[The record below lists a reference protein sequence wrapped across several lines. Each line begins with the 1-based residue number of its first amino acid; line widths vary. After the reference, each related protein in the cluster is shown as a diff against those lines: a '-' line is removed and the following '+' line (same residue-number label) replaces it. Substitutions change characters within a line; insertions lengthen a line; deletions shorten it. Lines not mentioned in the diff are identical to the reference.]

1 MKVSRQTVNQALT
14 TLARRGLLTRRRG
27 VGTFIAEPYIEQ
39 PLDGLYSFIRTL
51 SSQGRLPSTKI
62 LGYRVTI
69 DDQASTLLTGAHA
82 GLVFEI
88 GRLRLVDGE
97 PFVVETI
104 YLPVDCG
111 ETHSGGAPETRSV
124 ARRVDRR
131 VWAGSRVT
139 PRRRYGR
146 SSLNQSTPRYCD
158 CRPAIPRFWS
168 NASATATTNRLSC
181 DVASFAAI
189 VIASA
194 CASPARN
201 SDLHRAPDDHR
212 DLPRAGLKWDRTAS
226 FAACAD
232 RLGATMARTVL
243 ILGAGP
249 GGLHAAETLR
259 SLLDDEDRI
268 VIVDRK
274 DEQYLGVSF
283 LGVMAGWHT
292 PDQITIHPSVLRE
305 RGVYFIQSEI
315 ESIDTDNH
323 RVMVSGTTA
332 PLGYD
337 ALVVALGAQLAPGQV
352 DGLGAALESDR
363 GGEFYTREGAHRLHR
378 LLEEFAGGKVVVLVS
393 RLPYKCPPAPYEGA
407 LLVDD
412 LLRARGLRNSSAID
426 LFTPEPAPIAPGG
439 PPVSDA
445 VRSLMS
451 QRDITLHTSA
461 TVTSIDCEARTIAFD
476 GGEASSYD
484 LLIAIPPHVPP
495 SVVRQSK
502 LGANGLDRDRPVH
515 DADGRRRSLGGGG
528 CEPATS
534 GEWHANAEGRRL
546 RNGRSRGRG
555 AGHRRLIRLQRT
567 HPELRRARPMLVC
580 DLQRR
585 GGLR

>member
-1 MKVSRQTVNQALT
+1 
-14 TLARRGLLTRRRG
+14 
-27 VGTFIAEPYIEQ
+27 
-39 PLDGLYSFIRTL
+39 
-51 SSQGRLPSTKI
+51 
-62 LGYRVTI
+62 
-69 DDQASTLLTGAHA
+69 
-82 GLVFEI
+82 
-88 GRLRLVDGE
+88 
-97 PFVVETI
+97 
-104 YLPVDCG
+104 
-111 ETHSGGAPETRSV
+111 
-124 ARRVDRR
+124 
-131 VWAGSRVT
+131 
-139 PRRRYGR
+139 
-146 SSLNQSTPRYCD
+146 
-158 CRPAIPRFWS
+158 
-168 NASATATTNRLSC
+168 
-181 DVASFAAI
+181 
-189 VIASA
+189 
-194 CASPARN
+194 
-201 SDLHRAPDDHR
+201 
-212 DLPRAGLKWDRTAS
+212 
-226 FAACAD
+226 
-232 RLGATMARTVL
+232 MARTVL

-426 LFTPEPAPIAPGG
+426 LFTPESAPIAPGG

-445 VRSLMS
+445 VRSLMT
-451 QRDITLHTSA
+451 QRDITVHTSA
-461 TVTSIDCEARTIAFD
+461 TVTSIDCEARTIAFE
-476 GGEASSYD
+476 GGE
-484 LLIAIPPHVPP
+484 VV
-495 SVVRQSK
+495 VVRPADRDSAPRSPSGRASIQARSEW
-502 LGANGLDRDRPVH
+502 LDRDRPVH

-534 GEWHANAEGRRL
+534 REWHAAAEGRRL
-546 RNGRSRGRG
+546 RSGRSRGRG
-555 AGHRRLIRLQRT
+555 AGHRRAHSATT
-567 HPELRRARPMLVC
+567 HPRRASTGAA
-580 DLQRR
+580 DA
-585 GGLR
+585 GLRPPTTRRATLKVSSCTSHNRSWRCMNPRARTSYCSVKMKRAG